1 MFIRTENFQ
10 TYVHSYPI
18 VTTIIALHFLLWIIT
33 TFIPGGHTLLNLGV
47 GSNYD
52 VSMGEYWRIL
62 TPIFLH
68 GSFGHVLFNS
78 FSLVL
83 FGPALEVMLGKFK
96 FILIYLIGGMI
107 ANIGT
112 FYVAPINYIHL
123 GSSSAI
129 FALFGIY
136 LYMVIYRKDLIDR
149 MNSQVII
156 SLLVIGF
163 AMTIFKSNINIYAHI
178 FGLIGGAALAPI
190 VLKNASRYY

>member
-1 MFIRTENFQ
+1 MFIRTENFR
-10 TYVHSYPI
+10 TFVHSYPI
-18 VTTIIALHFLLWIIT
+18 VTTIVVLHLLLWFIISYV
-33 TFIPGGHTLLNLGV
+33 PGGILLLELGI
-47 GSNYD
+47 GSNFD
-52 VSMGEYWRIL
+52 VSNGEYWRII
-62 TPIFLH
+62 TSIFLH
-68 GSFGHVLFNS
+68 GGFGHMLFNS

-83 FGPALEVMLGKFK
+83 FGPALEIMLGKVK
-96 FILIYLIGGMI
+96 FILIYLIGGII

-112 FYVAPINYIHL
+112 YIVESANYLHL

-156 SLLVIGF
+156 SILVIGF
-163 AMTIFKSNINIYAHI
+163 AMTIFKSNVNISAHI

-190 VLKNASRYY
+190 MLKNASRYY